1 MLFLLFG
8 CLLLSYLGL
17 QKSGSSGW
25 LLLGLVLFLHGLFFD
40 QLFYLDNLAFENFCF
55 LCNLESVKI
64 LFVLERPVSFDL
76 LKVIRV
82 H

>member
-17 QKSGSSGW
+17 QKSGSSGR
-25 LLLGLVLFLHGLFFD
+25 LLLRLILFLHGLFFD
-40 QLFYLDNLAFENFCF
+40 ELFHLDNLTFENFCF